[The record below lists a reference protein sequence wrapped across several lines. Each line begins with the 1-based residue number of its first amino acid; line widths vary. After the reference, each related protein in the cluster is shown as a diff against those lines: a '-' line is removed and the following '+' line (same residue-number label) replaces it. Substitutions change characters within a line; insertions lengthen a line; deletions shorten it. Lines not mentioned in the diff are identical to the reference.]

1 MDESYNRSFP
11 SGYVETS
18 IELPEDGLNGECIVH
33 FGGNHSN
40 DELAV
45 PLVNGTRE
53 GKAIL
58 FHDGLPTLKYM
69 YRNGVLTGDVEM
81 VEEWER
87 LLLIMSK
94 GINSEDSLFSY
105 DIETKY
111 LCGVMKYSNR
121 YYSVYWCMGTYRM
134 VIADVNTKEMIIYE
148 NRYRIDSQYIGEVI
162 DLNVNGRRW
171 EGGMKDGKPLG
182 YGVMYDEEGKK
193 EYEGFMMDGK
203 KMCYGMEYSN
213 DTERVRY
220 RGCFYN
226 GKRCGKGVLYNRNG
240 MVDYDGLWKNDKPS
254 TLQFDGLTI
263 DNYTESIEIVNNSF
277 KEVESFIPPFFL
289 HSLKRIVIGDECFG
303 KVRVFEL
310 NGLGELESVVI
321 GKRCFSM
328 NSKEPWNSERN
339 DGVCSIMN
347 CLKLEFIHIGDYSLG
362 DYHSFELNNLPSL
375 QSIDIGEYCFYWSPS
390 FSLTGLIGLLL

>member
-105 DIETKY
+105 DIGIGY
-111 LCGVMKYSNR
+111 SYGVMKYNNR
-121 YYSVYWCMGTYRM
+121 YYVIIWLRDVYSV
-134 VIADVNTKEMIIYE
+134 VIADANRKEMTVYSQGK
-148 NRYRIDSQYIGEVI
+148 RIDSQYSKDVI
-162 DLNVNGRRW
+162 DLNSDGRRW
-171 EGGMKDGKPLG
+171 EGGVKDGKPFG
-182 YGVMYDEEGKK
+182 YGVMYDEEGRK
-193 EYEGFMMDGK
+193 EYEGFMMDGVE
-203 KMCYGMEYSN
+203 MCYGTEY
-213 DTERVRY
+213 DCRIERMKY
-220 RGCFYN
+220 GGCFYD
-226 GKRCGKGVLYNRNG
+226 GRRYGDGVLYERNE
-240 MVDYDGLWKNDKPS
+240 MVDYDGLWKNDNPAS
-254 TLQFDGLTI
+254 SHFDGKTI
-263 DNYTESIEIVNNSF
+263 DSNTESIEISNNSF
-277 KEVESFIPPFFL
+277 NEVYSFIPPFFL
-289 HSLKRIVIGDECFG
+289 HSLKRIVIGNDCFE
-303 KVRVFEL
+303 RARLFEL
-310 NGLGELESVVI
+310 NGLIELESVVI
-321 GKRCFSM
+321 GERSFST
-328 NSKEPWNSERN
+328 NPQEPWNSERR
-339 DGVCSIMN
+339 DGVCSIEN
-347 CLKLEFIHIGDYSLG
+347 CPILKYIQIGDYSFS
-362 DYHSFELNNLPSL
+362 DYHSFELKNLPSL
-375 QSIDIGEYCFYWSPS
+375 QSIEIGEKCFFWSQS
-390 FSLTGLIGLLL
+390 FSLTGLIDLLV